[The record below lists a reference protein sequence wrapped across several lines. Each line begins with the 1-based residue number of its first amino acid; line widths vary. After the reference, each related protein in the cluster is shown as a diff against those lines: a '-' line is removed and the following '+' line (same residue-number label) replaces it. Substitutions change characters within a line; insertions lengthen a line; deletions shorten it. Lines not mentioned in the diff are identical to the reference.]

1 MSDGIHTYTGPW
13 INWSEGV
20 IRGATLTLSQK
31 HAGVLSAFLAILV
44 SFAGTLFWSILS
56 FVIHQA
62 YTTEP
67 TKGQD
72 ALHSQRQI
80 ILRNKTAAGAAWAL
94 IMLPFENGRTAS
106 RVKAIG
112 RSLPLAVLAILN
124 ILLFSV
130 SGLFT
135 SYITKT
141 AGKSTIIV
149 GPGCGGFTYN
159 TSDSIVNSKSL
170 QDTYEAATYVRQCYQ
185 GSPSG
190 LICGTYARPSIPFT
204 TNQNAS
210 CPFASEL
217 CAYNDRSAFE
227 MDTGLLDSQADFGI
241 NARSKDRIKFRRV
254 TTCAPVKHGSG
265 LGTVQNDSTYGELL
279 YINAGLKY
287 YMGQPYTNYTFIYTP
302 SPQVDGIGYTLSTV
316 FSKGDPTGLLM
327 TTRTWVPDSRINQT
341 DADITMMM
349 LNQNGVMYLQPS
361 YDPWITADVENNLS
375 VENTTYSK
383 TLWSKSYEANLLV
396 CVDQYQVCN
405 PSRSGDSGCTKLG
418 SQMSTFLSAFETD
431 GATPILGFN
440 LRQLTTVARFLSANT
455 DRSMFS
461 NVNGRGGAALNASM
475 MVYLNLNSYIPPN
488 QWQIEVWTWFATSLA
503 KEQAWAFEWAT
514 EPKNLP
520 AESLGQGWNVTPPI
534 NEAAR
539 YACRNQLM
547 NNASGYE
554 NFSILGL
561 ALALIV
567 CGLIVIFGLTVD
579 AVVGWLRRG
588 KTVYKRDQWAVEE
601 TLALHKA
608 AYTNLGLWRDNGEEM
623 PSSSILL
630 SNSTQAIP
638 LGAELDAEGV
648 GTGMKHG
655 YAVVGH
661 EVQ

>member
-31 HAGVLSAFLAILV
+31 HSGVLSAFLAILV
-44 SFAGTLFWSILS
+44 YPMNGDYYGANGQMASLYHGTD
-56 FVIHQA
+56 
-62 YTTEP
+62 
-67 TKGQD
+67 KGQD
-72 ALHSQRQI
+72 ALHAQRQI
-80 ILRNKTAAGAAWAL
+80 ILRNKTAGGAAWAL
-94 IMLPFENGRTAS
+94 IMLPFGNG
-106 RVKAIG
+106 
-112 RSLPLAVLAILN
+112 
-124 ILLFSV
+124 V

-141 AGKSTIIV
+141 AGKSTIII

-159 TSDSIVNSKSL
+159 ASDSIIMCSKTL

-190 LICGTYARPSIPFT
+190 LMCGTYARPSIPFT

-227 MDTGLLDSQADFGI
+227 MDTSLLDSQTDFGI
-241 NARSKDRIKFRRV
+241 NARPKDRIKFRRV

-302 SPQVDGIGYTLSTV
+302 TPQVDGIGYTLSTV
-316 FSKGDPTGLLM
+316 FSKADPTGLLT

-375 VENTTYSK
+375 VENTTYSG

-396 CVDQYQVCN
+396 CVDQH
-405 PSRSGDSGCTKLG
+405 
-418 SQMSTFLSAFETD
+418 QMSTFLSAFETD

-455 DRSMFS
+455 DQSMFS

-475 MVYLNLNSYIPPN
+475 MAYMNLNSYIPPN
-488 QWQIEVWTWFATSLA
+488 QWQIEVSTWFATALA

-520 AESLGQGWNVTPPI
+520 AESLGHGWNVTPPI
-534 NEAAR
+534 NEA
-539 YACRNQLM
+539 
-547 NNASGYE
+547 
-554 NFSILGL
+554 
-561 ALALIV
+561 
-567 CGLIVIFGLTVD
+567 TVM
-579 AVVGWLRRG
+579 
-588 KTVYKRDQWAVEE
+588 
-601 TLALHKA
+601 H
-608 AYTNLGLWRDNGEEM
+608 
-623 PSSSILL
+623 
-630 SNSTQAIP
+630 
-638 LGAELDAEGV
+638 AEIN
-648 GTGMKHG
+648 
-655 YAVVGH
+655 
-661 EVQ
+661 

>member
-56 FVIHQA
+56 FVIHQV

-67 TKGQD
+67 AKGQD
-72 ALHSQRQI
+72 ALHAQRQL

-112 RSLPLAVLAILN
+112 RSLPLAILAILN

-149 GPGCGGFTYN
+149 GPGCGGFTYD
-159 TSDSIVNSKSL
+159 TSDSIMNSKSL

-190 LICGTYARPSIPFT
+190 LMCGTYARPSIPFT

-227 MDTGLLDSQADFGI
+227 MDTGLLDSQTDFGI
-241 NARSKDRIKFRRV
+241 NARPKDRIKFRRV

-302 SPQVDGIGYTLSTV
+302 TPQVDGIGYTL
-316 FSKGDPTGLLM
+316 
-327 TTRTWVPDSRINQT
+327 R
-341 DADITMMM
+341 
-349 LNQNGVMYLQPS
+349 
-361 YDPWITADVENNLS
+361 
-375 VENTTYSK
+375 
-383 TLWSKSYEANLLV
+383 
-396 CVDQYQVCN
+396 
-405 PSRSGDSGCTKLG
+405 
-418 SQMSTFLSAFETD
+418 
-431 GATPILGFN
+431 
-440 LRQLTTVARFLSANT
+440 
-455 DRSMFS
+455 
-461 NVNGRGGAALNASM
+461 
-475 MVYLNLNSYIPPN
+475 
-488 QWQIEVWTWFATSLA
+488 
-503 KEQAWAFEWAT
+503 
-514 EPKNLP
+514 
-520 AESLGQGWNVTPPI
+520 
-534 NEAAR
+534 
-539 YACRNQLM
+539 
-547 NNASGYE
+547 
-554 NFSILGL
+554 
-561 ALALIV
+561 
-567 CGLIVIFGLTVD
+567 
-579 AVVGWLRRG
+579 
-588 KTVYKRDQWAVEE
+588 
-601 TLALHKA
+601 
-608 AYTNLGLWRDNGEEM
+608 
-623 PSSSILL
+623 
-630 SNSTQAIP
+630 
-638 LGAELDAEGV
+638 
-648 GTGMKHG
+648 
-655 YAVVGH
+655 
-661 EVQ
+661 